1 PGMEQFSSLSLS
13 DGPASIEYTQPSIKM
28 HSFSTE
34 VGETRVQFQVLKMNN
49 SIFLWIGSRTEP
61 TFDDLSVAMN
71 TKYDNLPVSSRLFG
85 NTSDLTSSNLSMRLV
100 KRLGKPVYRLENRGA
115 YIMMSL
121 NNLTQPFVVV
131 HGMCR
136 CWDRLFWKFRLFP
149 FFI

>member
-1 PGMEQFSSLSLS
+1 MEQFSSLSLS
-13 DGPASIEYTQPSIKM
+13 DGPASIEYTQPSIKI

-49 SIFLWIGSRTEP
+49 SIFLWIGSRTDP

-100 KRLGKPVYRLENRGA
+100 KRLGKPVYV
-115 YIMMSL
+115 SL
-121 NNLTQPFVVV
+121 NVPA
-131 HGMCR
+131 
-136 CWDRLFWKFRLFP
+136 DRLFLNAIELRLQQETKAHPEKFGC
-149 FFI
+149 